1 MAQPSQIL
9 ETFEVNKSYGQVHAL
24 KDVNFSMNA
33 GEVRALLGKNGAGKS
48 TMIRMLSGAE
58 ATDSGRIVLS
68 GEELGG
74 GGVDASR
81 RLGVRT
87 VYQEL
92 SLIGSMTVA
101 ENMFMGHW
109 PRTAWGTLDHKYMV
123 AETREALK
131 RLSLDIDPNRD
142 VEELSVAD
150 QQMVE
155 IARALRD
162 DPRLLILDEPT
173 SSLAARE
180 VERVLDVVRTIAKS
194 GVAVIYVSHRL
205 GEIRQIAATV
215 SIFRDGE
222 LIETADLANVTA
234 RDIVR
239 LMVGSAVEESSQIT
253 AAPDPDAPVVLD
265 VRGVRLQPL
274 LTDISIQLHSGEV
287 LGIAGVLGS
296 GRTELL
302 RVMAGIA
309 SPDEGV
315 VTAHGKDITGRG
327 ASYAMRQGVGMTQE
341 DRKELGIFE
350 ALGVDE
356 NMALT
361 DWRSVSSGPLLSSAK
376 LAAAANQLISALQI
390 KATPHDWIDTLSG
403 GNQQK
408 VVIGRWLHAGS
419 TILLM
424 DEPTRGVDVEAKA
437 QVYAL
442 VRELAAAG
450 RGIVF
455 VSSEI
460 EELRLACDRVLI
472 LRGGHIVSEYAAP
485 EIDTDAILA
494 EAMQAS

>member
-1 MAQPSQIL
+1 MTQASQIV
-9 ETFEVNKSYGQVHAL
+9 ETVEVNKSYGQVHAL
-24 KDVNFSMNA
+24 KDVSFSINA

-58 ATDSGRIVLS
+58 APDSGRIILS

-109 PRTAWGTLDHKYMV
+109 PRTAGGTLDYRHMV
-123 AETREALK
+123 AETRAALK
-131 RLSLDIDPNRD
+131 RLSLDIDPYRD

-150 QQMVE
+150 QQIVE

-180 VERVLDVVRTIAKS
+180 VERVLNVVRAIAES

-205 GEIRQIAATV
+205 GEIRQIAATA

-239 LMVGSAVEESSQIT
+239 MMVGSAVEESNPIM
-253 AAPDPDAPVVLD
+253 AAPDRDAPVVLD
-265 VRGVRLQPL
+265 VRGVRLEPL
-274 LTDISIQLHSGEV
+274 LKDISVQLHSGEV

-302 RVMAGIA
+302 RIMAGID

-327 ASYAMRQGVGMTQE
+327 ASYAMQQGVGMTQE
-341 DRKELGIFE
+341 DRKKLGIFE

-356 NMALT
+356 NIAIT
-361 DWRSVSSGPLLSSAK
+361 DWRSVSSGPLLAPAK
-376 LAAAANQLISALQI
+376 LAAVANRLISALQI
-390 KATPHDWIDTLSG
+390 KATPRVEIGMLSG

-419 TILLM
+419 TILLL
-424 DEPTRGVDVEAKA
+424 DEPTRGVDVQAKA
-437 QVYAL
+437 QIYAL
-442 VRELAAAG
+442 LRELAAAG
-450 RGIVF
+450 RGVVF

-460 EELRLACDRVLI
+460 EELRLACDRVI
-472 LRGGHIVSEYAAP
+472 VLRGGHIVSERTAP

-494 EAMQAS
+494 NAMEAY